1 MLSAVIIAKDE
12 ADRIGP
18 ALASV
23 AFCDEVLVLDAGSL
37 DGTPELARS
46 AGARVLAT
54 DWPGFVAQRNRAW
67 AEAKGDWIL
76 AIDAD
81 EEVTPQL
88 REAVLAAVAS
98 DAAGASMPRRNH
110 WLGHRLSH
118 GRWYPDRKVR
128 LARKA
133 ASRWVGGDVHE
144 TLEVDGRILSLNADL
159 FHHPYRD
166 LEDHLRKVA
175 RYAELARRP
184 GTSLDVAIRPVWSFL
199 QGYLLQGGFQDGYPG
214 LCVAAIDALYVLLK
228 WAPR

>member
-23 AFCDEVLVLDAGSL
+23 AFCDEVLVLDAGSS
-37 DGTPELARS
+37 DGTPDLARD
-46 AGARVLAT
+46 AGARVVLT

-81 EEVTPQL
+81 EIVSDPL
-88 REAVLAAVAS
+88 RDALVAAVRGDAS
-98 DAAGASMPRRNH
+98 GASMPRRNH

-128 LARKA
+128 LARRD

-144 TLEVDGRILSLNADL
+144 SLEVDGRILALNEEL
-159 FHHPYRD
+159 IHHPYRD

-175 RYAELARRP
+175 RYAELGRRP
-184 GTSLDVAIRPVWSFL
+184 GTVLDVAIRPAWSFL
-199 QGYLLQGGFQDGYPG
+199 HGYLLQGGFQDGYPG